1 MTSLLYAREVSRSV
15 LLKCCSLSSPTLLHR
30 KVVRC
35 LTRIYS
41 SLDRVERFSPF
52 LLNCTANTLE
62 SLTTAL
68 DMVSHLACMDGPLSD
83 KKQPSSDEKD
93 AELVS
98 LLSKLWQLYMDLD
111 VGLRMQEV
119 TTPAV
124 HLLPKL
130 KCQTSR
136 ETPRVKS
143 PLARVSMTRFQHND
157 SDVE

>member
-1 MTSLLYAREVSRSV
+1 MVF
-15 LLKCCSLSSPTLLHR
+15 CGD
-30 KVVRC
+30 RC

-41 SLDRVERFSPF
+41 SLDRVEKFSPF

-68 DMVSHLACMDGPLSD
+68 DTVSHLACIDTPFID
-83 KKQPSSDEKD
+83 TQHQSSDEEE
-93 AELVS
+93 AELVD

-130 KCQTSR
+130 KCKTSG

-143 PLARVSMTRFQHND
+143 PLARVSMTRFRHND
-157 SDVE
+157 SDAE